1 MTYAEWNQILIN
13 YYFNESKESEA
24 FLGIEKESFIDYLI
38 DNNIFANKYS
48 EKLTEDP
55 SYDKD
60 LRTYIW
66 DNFTLIFKKK
76 LQRQDNQEYY
86 SKDLLIER
94 FHSYLYNSRGSKIKP
109 MIFPFIAL
117 FVMPLLL

>member
-94 FHSYLYNSRGSKIKP
+94 FHSYLYNSRGITNKAIKGKI
-109 MIFPFIAL
+109 IGFIL
-117 FVMPLLL
+117 EPLLL